1 MRRLKLSNQGML
13 LQVTPLDN
21 EAVTMCPLELV
32 KAVVM
37 VVAEER
43 LGQYAVDEDM

>member
-1 MRRLKLSNQGML
+1 MRRLKLPNKGML
-13 LQVTPLDN
+13 LHVTPLDN

-37 VVAEER
+37 VVAEAGF
-43 LGQYAVDEDM
+43 GQFAVDEDM